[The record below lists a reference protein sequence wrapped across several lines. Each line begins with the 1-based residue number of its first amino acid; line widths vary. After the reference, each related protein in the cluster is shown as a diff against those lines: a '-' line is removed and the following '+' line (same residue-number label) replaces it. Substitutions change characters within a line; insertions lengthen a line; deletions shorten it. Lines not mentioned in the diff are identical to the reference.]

1 VVKEKE
7 ERIMKIRLS
16 LTIPKW
22 VDGIF
27 AGLILKYRRYRY
39 GQPFRRVLLTGGR
52 YALVDQKDFYR
63 VNDLD
68 WIVKEDYDSIYAVH
82 FLKIPEN
89 SSKLISMHRF
99 ILNPPEGIFVD
110 HRNCNGLDNRR
121 DNLRPATRGQNNCN
135 RRKRKGCSSK
145 YKGVYFHKSRKGRKK
160 WDAYINVNG
169 KRIFLGTYQTQE
181 EAAMAYDAA
190 AKKYYG
196 QFARLNFPRKDY
208 INDFPPA
215 HQK

>member
-1 VVKEKE
+1 
-7 ERIMKIRLS
+7 MKIRLS

-99 ILNPPEGIFVD
+99 ILNPPETEKEVFSPGECFSFELVLLNTPQAAQIQM
-110 HRNCNGLDNRR
+110 L
-121 DNLRPATRGQNNCN
+121 L
-135 RRKRKGCSSK
+135 
-145 YKGVYFHKSRKGRKK
+145 KS
-160 WDAYINVNG
+160 ISN
-169 KRIFLGTYQTQE
+169 
-181 EAAMAYDAA
+181 
-190 AKKYYG
+190 
-196 QFARLNFPRKDY
+196 
-208 INDFPPA
+208 
-215 HQK
+215 